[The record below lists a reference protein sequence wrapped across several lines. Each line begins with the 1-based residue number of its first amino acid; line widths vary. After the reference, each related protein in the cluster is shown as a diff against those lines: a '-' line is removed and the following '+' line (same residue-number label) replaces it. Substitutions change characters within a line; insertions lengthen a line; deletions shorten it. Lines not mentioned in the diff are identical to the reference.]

1 MLILYWFRALSS
13 IIVLERSC
21 PYPTF
26 TSQEWETIIKA
37 NPHAIHEPVIPA
49 PMSAALCE
57 AAVRHLSGQDS
68 YMDAGKTSLSRA
80 AARTFNE
87 L

>member
-1 MLILYWFRALSS
+1 MLFLYWVRALSS
-13 IIVLERSC
+13 IIVLEQSC

-26 TSQEWETIIKA
+26 TSQEWQMILKT

-49 PMSAALCE
+49 PVSATLCE
-57 AAVRHLSGQDS
+57 AVIRHLSGQDS
-68 YMDAGKTSLSRA
+68 YIDADMTSLGRA
-80 AARTFNE
+80 AAQTFNE